1 MDQSERI
8 ERICR
13 MEEKMDAVLAA
24 AAELERAL
32 KNWEQV
38 RPALEE
44 LAAYYDGELWLS
56 DFRADEA
63 GLLPE
68 DLKRGVLS
76 EDGLFN
82 LLERAREI
90 DGPENPGFGIQS
102 SKL

>member
-13 MEEKMDAVLAA
+13 MEERMDAALAA
-24 AAELERAL
+24 AAALEQAL
-32 KNWEQV
+32 EGWEQV

-44 LAAYYDGELWLS
+44 LTAYYDGELWLS

-76 EDGLFN
+76 EDGLFD
-82 LLERAREI
+82 LLEQARALDAE
-90 DGPENPGFGIQS
+90 
-102 SKL
+102 LA

>member
-1 MDQSERI
+1 MDQSEQI
-8 ERICR
+8 ERIVR
-13 MEEKMDAVLAA
+13 MEEKMDAALSA
-24 AAELERAL
+24 AAELERAREH
-32 KNWEQV
+32 WEQV

-44 LAAYYDGELWLS
+44 LAAYYEGELWLY

-90 DGPENPGFGIQS
+90 DGPENSGFGIRS
-102 SKL
+102 SES

>member
-13 MEEKMDAVLAA
+13 MEERMDAALAA
-24 AAELERAL
+24 AAALERAL
-32 KNWEQV
+32 EGWRKA

-44 LAAYYDGELWLS
+44 LSAYYDGELWLS

-76 EDGLFN
+76 EDGLFD
-82 LLERAREI
+82 LLEQARALDAELAR
-90 DGPENPGFGIQS
+90 
-102 SKL
+102 

>member
-13 MEEKMDAVLAA
+13 MEEKMDAVLSA
-24 AAELERAL
+24 AAEMERAL

-44 LAAYYDGELWLS
+44 LTAYYDGELWLS

-82 LLERAREI
+82 LLERAREL
-90 DGPENPGFGIQS
+90 DDPGHSEFIRS
-102 SKL
+102 SEL